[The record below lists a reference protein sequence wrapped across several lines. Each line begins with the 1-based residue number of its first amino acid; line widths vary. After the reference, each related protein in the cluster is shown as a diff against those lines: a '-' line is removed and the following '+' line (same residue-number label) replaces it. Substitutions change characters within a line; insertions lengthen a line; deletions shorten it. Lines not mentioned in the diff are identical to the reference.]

1 MMLHNLDLTV
11 SFFSSKFLLNPLIY
25 TNIYIYIYIYTHTRE
40 GEIIPLV
47 NFILFLLFKKKLEK
61 EEGFHLSV
69 RNLESETRTLSSC
82 K

>member
-25 TNIYIYIYIYTHTRE
+25 TNIYIYIYIHTHTRE

-47 NFILFLLFKKKLEK
+47 NFILFLLFKKNWKK
-61 EEGFHLSV
+61 RRVF
-69 RNLESETRTLSSC
+69 T
-82 K
+82 